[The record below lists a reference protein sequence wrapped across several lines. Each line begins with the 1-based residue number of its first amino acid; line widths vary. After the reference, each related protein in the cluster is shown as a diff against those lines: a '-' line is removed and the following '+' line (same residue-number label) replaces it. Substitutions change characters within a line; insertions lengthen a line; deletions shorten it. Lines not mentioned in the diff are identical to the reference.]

1 MSAITDIKCVLSQ
14 KAFDAFCKKIHIPE
28 EVHPVLPG
36 RGDTMHERPAGKI
49 RIIPTVGL
57 FRCFYVNSK
66 KNGWMSF
73 SKRSDNAPVYPAP
86 VADDFNAQDYATFVA
101 HPSPFRKF
109 PKEFLCL
116 VGLSRH
122 YTLDEE
128 TYPWFLHKNG
138 EEMDIFAF
146 IHTLDPTKVK
156 VVERERIKDEPLLLV
171 TTVRTVPLL
180 PVASDRA
187 KSKLEASVD
196 RIFDEGGIGN
206 QKKQGDSA
214 GGRQGADIQPVSEA
228 VDTAIEDVAPVQLKC
243 QRKRKTVVVNASEP
257 SHHHPKRAVL
267 NADVR
272 GEAIPTLPFV
282 TSSVSAKLERE
293 GRDHTDSV
301 VGPNLRTI
309 SAPQRFVIS
318 LDSSHHSGANVA
330 EAEVDS
336 LVRSFVPVMTVVT
349 TVTSTVDPALVVK
362 EKPVKP
368 FLFST
373 DSSSAGG
380 ADPNTG
386 FFLDLSASDFL
397 VSGIRTVIDHDTNL
411 QKTYVPQWSVT
422 NGSRL
427 DDDRVCCEMVD
438 EFAPLKFFTSV
449 RRMEHDQLFTEFNV
463 RAARQMSLSAEV
475 R

>member
-1 MSAITDIKCVLSQ
+1 
-14 KAFDAFCKKIHIPE
+14 
-28 EVHPVLPG
+28 
-36 RGDTMHERPAGKI
+36 MHERPPGKI

-73 SKRSDNAPVYPAP
+73 SKRSDNAPVCYTKPLDSLKNWNNQFFWVDDFACPALFPWHTAKYLTRDPAP
-86 VADDFNAQDYATFVA
+86 VADDFNAHDYATLVA
-101 HPSPFRKF
+101 HPSSFWKF

-128 TYPWFLHKNG
+128 TYPWFLHKIR
-138 EEMDIFAF
+138 EKMDIFAF
-146 IHTLDPTKVK
+146 IHTPDPTKVK

-171 TTVRTVPLL
+171 TTVGRMVPLL
-180 PVASDRA
+180 PVAPDRA
-187 KSKLEASVD
+187 ESELEASVD
-196 RIFDEGGIGN
+196 RIFDEGGI
-206 QKKQGDSA
+206 
-214 GGRQGADIQPVSEA
+214 
-228 VDTAIEDVAPVQLKC
+228 DVAPVQLKC

-257 SHHHPKRAVL
+257 SHHPPK
-267 NADVR
+267 R

-282 TSSVSAKLERE
+282 TCSVSATPESE

-309 SAPQRFVIS
+309 SAPQKFVIS
-318 LDSSHHSGANVA
+318 LDSSHHSSANVA

-362 EKPVKP
+362 EKPVKSS
-368 FLFST
+368 LFSA

-386 FFLDLSASDFL
+386 VF
-397 VSGIRTVIDHDTNL
+397 
-411 QKTYVPQWSVT
+411 
-422 NGSRL
+422 
-427 DDDRVCCEMVD
+427 
-438 EFAPLKFFTSV
+438 
-449 RRMEHDQLFTEFNV
+449 
-463 RAARQMSLSAEV
+463 
-475 R
+475 